1 MGVMGW
7 LDEKLGGVDEA
18 VGSAVDTAT
27 DAVGDAANA
36 TWGAVSEAAGTVR
49 DEVGSVLGFDT
60 RAENAQQEQAA
71 KAKEQGQQ
79 LREEL
84 AQRNQRLDAP
94 AGYDPA
100 SITQQENWQSY
111 DHRRIYDTNQNT
123 LSQSDAAAVAEG
135 WRNIGKE
142 LSSIG
147 DELVEEA
154 TRAIDSGWS
163 GEAAEAAKQ
172 SAQPLAKWSRGS
184 GECFQLTG
192 NKIEESGSAAGQ
204 VKAMVPEP
212 QDHDVSQTV
221 VSGIATGGLGA
232 GADALRQ
239 MHERQQAER
248 KAQETMDRVLGATYR
263 NVDTT
268 VPAYRQLDGKK
279 APPGDSKPDDPGTAG
294 IPPGT
299 GPGGGTGGYSG
310 GGAGTA
316 GYPGGGYPG
325 GGYSGGGPGTG
336 QGGGSGWDGQSQRPG
351 GSGTGTLPGGG
362 SAVPPSGSESA
373 WVTPPSAG
381 GAGAGAGGPGAGG
394 AAGGAGAG
402 GGAVA
407 GGYAGGGPGGAGAG
421 SGLGQ
426 GGRSGTGA
434 VKSGGG
440 PAAGGG
446 GSAASSAGRGGAGRA
461 PMGMGAGQGGQGGEE
476 EEHERPSWLEE
487 WDDVWFNDMPKT
499 APPVIE

>member
-299 GPGGGTGGYSG
+299 GPGGGTGG
-310 GGAGTA
+310 GAGTA
-316 GYPGGGYPG
+316 GYPG

-336 QGGGSGWDGQSQRPG
+336 QGSGSGWDGQSQRPG

-373 WVTPPSAG
+373 WATPPSAG

-394 AAGGAGAG
+394 AAGGAGGAGAG

-434 VKSGGG
+434 VRSGGG